1 MVNFETE
8 IYHRQEDD
16 VIGMKVMVIA
26 DSGQTIDSIH
36 CINETDFLE
45 LESRLDTLN
54 EEYVQFDEDSTLKG
68 TTIDEI
74 LANASEIVTINATR
88 LNGLQSDDF
97 AKTNHTHLKQ
107 SITNLYDYNISLSK
121 YNLDTEDSIT
131 VTVNVTDM
139 NGSPINNHDVIIYKN
154 GTFWKS
160 GKTNINGTFS
170 TNYTT
175 DSSGLISFSVK
186 NQHVQCFIKDDDDSG
201 WETVSLI
208 SSKFEHYNSD
218 SILRCRRIGKIVHI
232 RGAVKNKKQITFSD
246 YDDFTNIIGSIK
258 EEFRPPRAERIIQQ
272 GSDKN
277 NFLINVGSNG
287 DIVIAR
293 YGVTKLTSIP
303 AGSWIN
309 CFITYFID

>member
-1 MVNFETE
+1 MTNLETE
-8 IYHRQEDD
+8 IYKREEGN
-16 VIGMKVMVIA
+16 VIGARVFVSA
-26 DSGQTIDSIH
+26 DDGETIDSIQ
-36 CINETDFLE
+36 ITNKTQFDE
-45 LESRLDTLN
+45 LVGKLDTLN
-54 EEYVQFDEDSTLKG
+54 EDYVQFDEVSSLAGLSLDAILENQ
-68 TTIDEI
+68 DES
-74 LANASEIVTINATR
+74 ANINATR

-121 YNLDTEDSIT
+121 YNLDTEDSTT

-154 GTFWKS
+154 GTLWKS

-170 TNYTT
+170 TNYNT

-186 NQHVQCFIKDDDDSG
+186 NQHVQCYIKPNDDTG

-232 RGAVKNKKQITFSD
+232 RGAVKNKKQITFSSN
-246 YDDFTNIIGSIK
+246 DDFTNIIGSIK

-277 NFLINVGSNG
+277 NFLLNIGSNG

-293 YGVTKLTSIP
+293 YGDTKLKSVP
-303 AGSWIN
+303 AGSWLN